1 MTSSLDL
8 AGRLSAVV
16 QLQQDVL
23 TVANDVDKVMQRIV
37 SRIPELTGGSGAVIE
52 LVEGDQLVYR
62 AASGTAA
69 SHLGKKLPLSGSL
82 SGEAVSKRAVV
93 RCDDTETDSR
103 ADRAACRA
111 IGIRSMIVAP
121 LLHRST
127 AIGALKTFSPL
138 AGAFND
144 LDAYTTQLL
153 AGMTSSALMLA
164 DEFRERQAS
173 EQRYRMLFERNI
185 AGVFRTTRDGRI
197 LDCNDAFVEYLGYS
211 SRAELLERQSWDLY
225 PQRSDREL
233 FLQNLSREQAMRNI
247 RLNLK
252 KKDGSQMTGLVNV
265 SVIPSDEGDFQLLG
279 TLVEEA

>member
-1 MTSSLDL
+1 MPSSLDL

-16 QLQQDVL
+16 ALQQEIL
-23 TVANDVDKVMQRIV
+23 SVASDADKIMQRIV
-37 SRIPELTGGSGAVIE
+37 TRMPELTGGSGAVIE

-62 AASGTAA
+62 AASGSAA
-69 SHLGKKLPLSGSL
+69 SHVGNKLPMSGSL
-82 SGEAVSKRAVV
+82 SGEAVRQRALM
-93 RCDDTETDSR
+93 RCDDSETDSR
-103 ADRAACRA
+103 ADRAACRT

-121 LLHRST
+121 LMHRSA
-127 AIGALKTFSPL
+127 AIGALKTFAPL
-138 AGAFND
+138 SNAFND

-164 DEFRERQAS
+164 HEFRERQAS

-185 AGVFRTTRDGRI
+185 AGVFRTTRDGHI

-225 PQRSDREL
+225 PQRSDREE
-233 FLQNLSREQAMRNI
+233 FLEILSRQQVMRNI
-247 RLNLK
+247 RMHLK